1 MRRMLEAGVHFGHQ
15 TRFWDPKMAPYIF
28 GERNN
33 IHIVNLEK
41 TLPMYQEAVKF
52 VRKVVADGGTVLFV
66 GSKRSAQ
73 DSIVEHA
80 TSCGMPYVS
89 HRWLGGMLTNF
100 KTIRQ
105 SVKRLH
111 ELEEITTGDSVSEF
125 TKKELLVLSR
135 EKEKLE
141 RSLGGIKHMESLP
154 DVVFII
160 DVGHEEIAV
169 REAKKL
175 GIAVVA
181 VVDTNCSPDDIDYLV
196 PGNDDAMRSIDLY
209 VSGIADAVLK
219 GKASI
224 PEVPTGEDDF
234 VELDKEGRPK
244 ESNTKSR
251 PQVRSKKSAQVTKK
265 SSIRKAMIAKEDTSA
280 QKPSQE
286 AAEPAE
292 PILSDSEADLSD
304 QPTLDELVAQIE
316 QVGDTEDTEVLQ
328 SLELSEK
335 ENKPTKKAKKKVTK
349 KKPTSKKVAV
359 TKKKRKKK
367 TAPKKTSS
375 KGIEES

>member
-1 MRRMLEAGVHFGHQ
+1 MTDVSMRRMLEAGVHFGHQ
-15 TRFWDPKMAPYIF
+15 TRFWNPKMAPYIF

-33 IHIVNLEK
+33 IHIVNLER
-41 TLPMYQEAVKF
+41 TLPMYQEAVEF

-66 GSKRSAQ
+66 GSKRSAR

-80 TSCGMPYVS
+80 TNCGMPYVS

-105 SVKRLH
+105 SVERLH
-111 ELEEITTGDSVSEF
+111 ELETITAGDSISEF

-135 EKEKLE
+135 EREKLE

-244 ESNTKSR
+244 ESNTKGR

-265 SSIRKAMIAKEDTSA
+265 SSIRKAMIAKEDT
-280 QKPSQE
+280 
-286 AAEPAE
+286 
-292 PILSDSEADLSD
+292 
-304 QPTLDELVAQIE
+304 
-316 QVGDTEDTEVLQ
+316 
-328 SLELSEK
+328 
-335 ENKPTKKAKKKVTK
+335 
-349 KKPTSKKVAV
+349 
-359 TKKKRKKK
+359 
-367 TAPKKTSS
+367 
-375 KGIEES
+375 